1 MVLVMYNHFYTITNR
16 IKSFLKEFSKK
27 LKIFGYLSTLLHI
40 RVENM
45 HT

>member
-1 MVLVMYNHFYTITNR
+1 MVLVMYNHFYTIANR
-16 IKSFLKEFSKK
+16 FKSFLKEFSKK
-27 LKIFGYLSTLLHI
+27 LKSFGYLSTLLPV